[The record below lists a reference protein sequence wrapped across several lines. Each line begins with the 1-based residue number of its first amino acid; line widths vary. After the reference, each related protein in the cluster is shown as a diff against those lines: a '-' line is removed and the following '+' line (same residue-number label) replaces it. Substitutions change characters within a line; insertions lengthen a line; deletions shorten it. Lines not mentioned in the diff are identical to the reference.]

1 MVENTRKSVGVN
13 PLLRLNTENPHI
25 YLFQSI
31 QNSIDCI
38 MQQNFEYRF
47 SPMTKD
53 YHSTISQESTE
64 LTASDFPT
72 FTSVLLLP
80 KQYFR

>member
-38 MQQNFEYRF
+38 MQQNFECRF

-53 YHSTISQESTE
+53 YHSTVSQS
-64 LTASDFPT
+64 
-72 FTSVLLLP
+72 
-80 KQYFR
+80 QQN